1 MIEVTTAVE
10 VAMPAARAFALVAD
24 AENNP
29 RWQRGMRSCRWAT
42 DEEIHVG
49 SIYHQEARFLGRP
62 IRSTFAVT
70 GFDPGRSIT
79 IRTIESTFPIDV
91 TRSVEPLG
99 EHRSVVRAVV
109 AGDASGVFRIAEPVL
124 RRMVARSVRA
134 DYRRLQQLCHA
145 EVAATG
151 APPTEATG
159 HGA

>member
-10 VAMPAARAFALVAD
+10 VAMPAARAFALVSD

-29 RWQRGMRSCRWAT
+29 RWQDGMRSCRWAT

-70 GFDPGRSIT
+70 SLEPGRSIT
-79 IRTIESTFPIDV
+79 IRTIDSTFPIEV
-91 TRSVEPLG
+91 TRSVEPLADD
-99 EHRSVVRAVV
+99 RSLVRAVV
-109 AGDASGVFRIAEPVL
+109 TGDASGVFRIAEPVL
-124 RRMVARSVRA
+124 QRMVTRSVRA
-134 DYRRLQQLCHA
+134 DYRRLAQLCRE
-145 EVAATG
+145 EVGAAG

-159 HGA
+159 QGA